1 MIKITLTPD
10 LERALSEQARKQG
23 TSPENLALDS
33 LRERFLL
40 SAPQVAGE
48 GQGSLTD
55 FLANHIGVLSSSE
68 HVPGGARMS
77 ENSGNKFAKGLVK
90 KRREGRL

>member
-48 GQGSLTD
+48 GQGSLAD

-77 ENSGNKFAKGLVK
+77 EKSGDKFVKGLVK